1 MSLNGWPILF
11 ALFIWWFSTGVILY
25 LDGLPRRTFRLSMQV
40 MTVAAGLALVALALA
55 SNDDS
60 VSGAYIAFTCALF
73 VWGWHEMSF
82 LMGFVTGPR
91 TSECPEGAT
100 GLRRAWYATETILY
114 HELAIAVTAIII
126 AAISTGPNRV
136 GLWAFLVLWVLRI
149 SSKLNVFLGV
159 PNLAEEWLPEHL
171 VYLKSYFRKRPM
183 NLFFPFAVTIS
194 TVLTAVLV
202 LWAADPQAT
211 AAQATGWTLIAT
223 LLGLAVLEHWILVLP
238 IPFAAIW
245 SWGLASRQAKSEP
258 PSSDTHNS
266 TTSPN
271 RLSPA
276 AAG

>member
-1 MSLNGWPILF
+1 MSVNGWPILF

-40 MTVAAGLALVALALA
+40 ITVAAGLSLFALAWA

-60 VSGAYIAFTCALF
+60 VAGAYIAFTCALF

-91 TSECPEGAT
+91 TSACPEGAT

-114 HELAIAVTAIII
+114 HELAIALTAIVI
-126 AAISTGPNRV
+126 AVISTGPNRV
-136 GLWAFLVLWVLRI
+136 GLWSFLVLWILRI

-159 PNLAEEWLPEHL
+159 PNLAEDWLPEHL

-202 LWAADPQAT
+202 VWASDPQAT

-245 SWGLASRQAKSEP
+245 SWGLASRQTKSEP
-258 PSSDTHNS
+258 PSSDTLPS
-266 TTSPN
+266 TPPPN

-276 AAG
+276 GAG